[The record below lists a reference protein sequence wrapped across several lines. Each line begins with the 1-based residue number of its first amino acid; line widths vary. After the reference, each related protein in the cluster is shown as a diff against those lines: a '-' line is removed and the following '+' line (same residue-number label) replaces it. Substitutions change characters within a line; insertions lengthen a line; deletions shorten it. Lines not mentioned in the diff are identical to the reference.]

1 MVIPV
6 IIAAD
11 IVVNAAIALFS
22 SVAAKRW
29 MLIGAL
35 PYFYFLRWLEIAI
48 YIRAFFEV
56 IILKRFQDEVI
67 GWSTTGRRYELSKQA
82 LIDVAK

>member
-1 MVIPV
+1 
-6 IIAAD
+6 
-11 IVVNAAIALFS
+11 
-22 SVAAKRW
+22 

-35 PYFYFLRWLEIAI
+35 PYFYFLRWIEIAI

-56 IILKRFQDEVI
+56 VILKRFQDEVI
-67 GWSTTGRRYELSKQA
+67 GWSTAGRRYEISKQA